1 MPKPQKP
8 IQPKQEPNKM
18 AAVEDDDEPVGPR
31 RMADD
36 ERPEDAQLTTAIASN
51 AAYAPTPQTQLSAAD
66 QNNIELRKLAIE
78 EMKFHLEERRE
89 LHKMMMEDRREQ
101 QKENDIEH
109 ERQRQLREERR
120 AAEKKEEHWL
130 SKFWR
135 PLMGYLYMLICAFDF
150 IIAPFLTMAMP
161 VFLKSLG
168 ATAINYTQ
176 WTSLTLSNGGLI
188 HLAFGAILGISAWGR
203 TVEKKDANAATP
215 KSTLTSN

>member
-1 MPKPQKP
+1 
-8 IQPKQEPNKM
+8 M
-18 AAVEDDDEPVGPR
+18 AAVDEDDEPVGPR

-36 ERPEDAQLTTAIASN
+36 ERPEDAQLTTASTTTS
-51 AAYAPTPQTQLSAAD
+51 YEPTPQTQLSAED
-66 QNNIELRKLAIE
+66 QKNVELRKLALE

-89 LHKMMMEDRREQ
+89 LHKMMIEDRREQ
-101 QKENDIEH
+101 QKEDEIEY

-120 AAEKKEEHWL
+120 AAEKKEEHWVQ
-130 SKFWR
+130 KYWR
-135 PLMGYLYMLICAFDF
+135 PAMAVLYMLICAFDF

-168 ATAINYTQ
+168 ATTINYTQ

-203 TVEKKDANAATP
+203 TQEKNASAAATT
-215 KSTLTSN
+215 KSSLTSN